1 MRKLFLI
8 LTISLV
14 SLATYAQEIKW
25 MSFEQ
30 AIEAQK
36 ENSKPIFMDAYTIWC
51 GPCKMLDKNT
61 FGDPKIA
68 DYINANYN
76 PVKFDAEGTEVINYK
91 GQEYTNPQHD
101 PNRKGRNASHQFT
114 EFLRIPG
121 YPSMVIFD
129 NSLNVQDVIIGY
141 LTPDKLMERLQ

>member
-1 MRKLFLI
+1 MRKIILL
-8 LTISLV
+8 LTISLLSVV
-14 SLATYAQEIKW
+14 SYAQEVNW
-25 MSFEQ
+25 MTFEQ

-36 ENSKPIFMDAYTIWC
+36 KNSKPIFMDAYTIWC

-61 FGDPKIA
+61 FA
-68 DYINANYN
+68 DQSVSEYINANYN
-76 PVKFDAEGTEVINYK
+76 PVKFDAEGTELINYK
-91 GQEYTNPQHD
+91 GQEYSNPEYD

-129 NSLNVQDVIIGY
+129 TNLNVQDVIVGY
-141 LTPDKLMERLQ
+141 HTPDQLLEKL